1 MASGV
6 RFGERLRSYDELR
19 ARAARIASGLAA
31 LGVGAGDRVAVML
44 RNEPAFLE
52 VTEAAGLLGA
62 LPVPVNWHWR
72 GTELDHLLTDSG
84 ARAVVAHTDL
94 VATVERSLPRGVPLV
109 EVRVPVELTRAFGLP
124 PNGVTRRH
132 RTLDELIEDNDPWD
146 RPAGHAPAA
155 VIYTSGTTGRPK
167 GLRRLAHPPE
177 QRRRLAEAT
186 LEAFGLSPTMRTL
199 VPAPLYHTA
208 PNVHAVLASRL
219 GIDLTIMPRFDP
231 EDLLRTIERH
241 RIEHVQ
247 LVPTMFVRL
256 LRLPKEIREEYDL
269 SSLRSVVH
277 AAAPCPVDVKHAMI
291 DWWGPI
297 IREYYGGSETGAV
310 TACDAAEWLAHPGT
324 VGRPLWDCDVRI
336 LDPDG
341 AELPPGR
348 VGEIYLRPPSF
359 WPDFTYLGDDAK
371 RRGIERDGYLTVGDM
386 GYLTEDGYLFLCDRA
401 HDMVISGGVNV
412 YPAEIEACLLGL
424 DGVADAAVFGIPDDD
439 LGEALA
445 AHVQPAPRARLTAD
459 AVRDHVR
466 ANLAGY
472 KVPKVVVFEEALPR
486 EDSGKLFKRRLRE
499 PYWAGAGRR
508 I

>member
-1 MASGV
+1 M
-6 RFGERLRSYDELR
+6 RTYDELR
-19 ARAARIASGLAA
+19 ARAARIAAGLDA

-62 LPVPVNWHWR
+62 LPVPINWHWR
-72 GTELDHLLTDSG
+72 AAELDHLLTDSG
-84 ARAVVAHTDL
+84 AKAVFVHTDL
-94 VATVERSLPRGVPLV
+94 VSTVERALPPGVRLI
-109 EVRVPVELTRAFGLP
+109 EARVPGELTAAFGLP
-124 PNGVTRRH
+124 PSGVTRRH
-132 RTLDELIEDNDPWD
+132 PTLDELIEGNDPWTG
-146 RPAGHAPAA
+146 PAGDTPAS

-167 GLRRLAHPPE
+167 GIRRVPTPPDKRLQLAMGILEVMGLTPE
-177 QRRRLAEAT
+177 
-186 LEAFGLSPTMRTL
+186 MRTL
-199 VPAPLYHTA
+199 IPAPLYHTA
-208 PNVHAVLASRL
+208 PNVHALLASRM
-219 GIDLTIMPRFDP
+219 GIDMTVMPRFDP
-231 EDLLRTIERH
+231 EELLRTVERN

-256 LRLPKEIREEYDL
+256 LRLPKEIRDEYDV
-269 SSLRSVVH
+269 SSLKSVVH

-291 DWWGPI
+291 GWWGPI

-310 TACDAAEWLAHPGT
+310 TACDSTEWLARPGT
-324 VGRPLWDCDVRI
+324 VGRALWDCDVKV
-336 LDPDG
+336 LDG
-341 AELPPGR
+341 SGVELPPGE
-348 VGEIYLRPPSF
+348 VGEVFLRPPSF

-386 GYLTEDGYLFLCDRA
+386 GHLDEDGYLFLSDRA
-401 HDMVISGGVNV
+401 HDMVISAGVNV
-412 YPAEIEACLLGL
+412 YPAEIEACLMGM

-445 AHVQPAPRARLTAD
+445 AHVEPLPRARLTAD

-466 ANLAGY
+466 AALAGY
-472 KVPKVVVFEEALPR
+472 KVPKVVVFEESLPR

-499 PYWAGAGRR
+499 PYWADTGRR